1 MLVLLVLI
9 KLALI
14 RSTSANQMINILL
27 PAMVLTEALAI
38 STGAANMV
46 LIAPVLIQLVLIG
59 IILSPLVLTGAHSSE
74 AKNII

>member
-1 MLVLLVLI
+1 
-9 KLALI
+9 
-14 RSTSANQMINILL
+14 MINILL

-59 IILSPLVLTGAHSSE
+59 IILSPLVLTGAHSSD
-74 AKNII
+74 AKN